1 MAAGTDVNA
10 KGVAGWTALQRA
22 TWYYRIEIVELLI
35 ANGAD
40 VNAKVEAGDYK
51 GQTPLD
57 LAEEVDEDDSPE
69 DKAVKKET
77 ADLLRKHGGK
87 TSLTAELLRKQ
98 RGKTKKEQEAA
109 GN

>member
-1 MAAGTDVNA
+1 MHVATANGHKEVGELVIA
-10 KGVAGWTALQRA
+10 K
-22 TWYYRIEIVELLI
+22 
-35 ANGAD
+35 GAD
-40 VNAKVEAGDYK
+40 VNAMDFVGM
-51 GQTPLD
+51 TPLD
-57 LAEEVDEDDSPE
+57 RAEEDDEDDSPE